1 MSIDNELVFLTN
13 DDGYTSKGLGILKV
27 ILANIFNNFWVF
39 APSLNQSAK
48 SQSITIN
55 KRLLLKK
62 IKNREFTLNGTPTD
76 CVIIGLEKLKQQK
89 KKPTILFSGI
99 NQGVNMGLDLLYS
112 GTVAAARE
120 GSLSGI
126 LSIALS
132 IDVKNN
138 IINWEGLKKFA
149 PDIIKNI
156 VKSKISDNYFF
167 NINFPSLS
175 YNKIKGV
182 KLVKPGRRKPG
193 SVIKKF
199 EGKFFKI
206 PSERKKLK
214 NSIPGED
221 EYELRRDFI
230 TVSIHDYNN
239 LIISEEQFLR
249 LKKKIGINFE

>member
-1 MSIDNELVFLTN
+1 
-13 DDGYTSKGLGILKV
+13 
-27 ILANIFNNFWVF
+27 
-39 APSLNQSAK
+39 
-48 SQSITIN
+48 
-55 KRLLLKK
+55 
-62 IKNREFTLNGTPTD
+62 
-76 CVIIGLEKLKQQK
+76 
-89 KKPTILFSGI
+89 
-99 NQGVNMGLDLLYS
+99 MGLDLLYS

-132 IDVKNN
+132 IDIKNN

-175 YNKIKGV
+175 SNKIKGI

-193 SVIKKF
+193 SVIKQF